1 MVMFLKLR
9 IVRRR
14 LRASGAITES
24 CGWGVRERRILSIKK
39 RNNATSLEDAKKK
52 GDAPV
57 PENKVVSL
65 EERAKDEQKP
75 FLEQLMEKYKCNTV
89 AICT

>member
-1 MVMFLKLR
+1 
-9 IVRRR
+9 
-14 LRASGAITES
+14 
-24 CGWGVRERRILSIKK
+24 
-39 RNNATSLEDAKKK
+39 
-52 GDAPV
+52 V

-75 FLEQLMEKYKCNTV
+75 FLEQLMAKYKYNIV